1 MKKTMSKITIM
12 AVAALTTITSMIS
25 ISASAN
31 DGMTKEQADAAA
43 AAANAAAEAYVEPA
57 DGYDIITDGYF
68 TNPVDSVETTTEA
81 PETTEVPD
89 YSNIFAQGNW
99 YSVGMSGVK
108 DYWFSASRA
117 QGSCTDEGTGNIS
130 YFSYDFAGNR
140 VVFYYDNNTTLSGT
154 VSYEGYDMVIAW
166 DNGFSERLSTTHP
179 SVNIEPEVTTITTE
193 NRYNKPMLA
202 HGTWY
207 VTNTAGS
214 KKYCFDIIEPIGCMY
229 DFDGSAREFE
239 YTIDGADLEFHII
252 GAARGSHAVVNYN
265 ADGTFSLS
273 WADGTFEVLS
283 QTEPTA
289 VTTPAATTAPA
300 VNTTVKATEVKKTTN
315 TTAASQAVTTTTAT
329 QAVKKAPA
337 STDSPKTGDK
347 FPVIALTI
355 AAIAA
360 GTAGI
365 VSSKKFSKK

>member
-1 MKKTMSKITIM
+1 MKKTVSKITIA

-31 DGMTKEQADAAA
+31 DGMTKEQAE
-43 AAANAAAEAYVEPA
+43 AAAEIYAEPV

-68 TNPVDSVETTTEA
+68 TDPVESIETATATEVPETTEA

-117 QGSCTDEGTGNIS
+117 QGSCTDESTGNIS

-193 NRYNKPMLA
+193 NKYNKPMLA

-283 QTEPTA
+283 QTEPKTA
-289 VTTPAATTAPA
+289 TAPAAT
-300 VNTTVKATEVKKTTN
+300 TTVKATEVKKTTN
-315 TTAASQAVTTTTAT
+315 TTAASQAVTTTAT

-337 STDSPKTGDK
+337 TTDSPKTGDK

-355 AAIAA
+355 AAVAA